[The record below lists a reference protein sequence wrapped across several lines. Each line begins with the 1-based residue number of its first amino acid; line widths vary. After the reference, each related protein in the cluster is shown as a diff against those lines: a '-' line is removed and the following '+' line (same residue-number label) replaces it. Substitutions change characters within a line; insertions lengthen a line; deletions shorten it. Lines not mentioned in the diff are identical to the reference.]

1 MTYMAQ
7 HYNPKKNQ
15 EGYDDPTTYTAMK
28 NVDNDPEKKEV
39 VGLLKVLNKIASYAG
54 FYIENRI
61 VLRNIKT
68 GKTWR

>member
-1 MTYMAQ
+1 M
-7 HYNPKKNQ
+7 
-15 EGYDDPTTYTAMK
+15 TYTAMK
-28 NVDNDPEKKEV
+28 NVDNDPERKEV
-39 VGLLKVLNKIASYAG
+39 VDLLKVLNKIASYAG